1 MPVTWPNAMSEKS
14 DLAEGKLTWPPRWL
28 RLSFALPLL
37 VLNLFVLRQLL
48 LPLAPFPALFL
59 TAALIA
65 FLLDIPSRWLQGRGM
80 PRALSLGLVLG
91 ITLGGLVLAALWLV
105 PRLIEQ
111 LAELV
116 NAIPGWLV
124 QAQELLNQLQDLAA
138 ERGWPTDFSTL
149 TDDLLARS
157 SRLARSFSQ
166 QLLSLLTATLGLTV
180 NTAIVLV
187 LAVFMLLGG
196 ESISAG
202 LARWIPHDWRSLV
215 VTSLNRTFRGYFAGQ
230 VLLALILSSLQI
242 GVFTVLQIPYGVVFA
257 LLIGFT
263 TLVPYASA
271 LTILL
276 VSTVLAVEDPRTGL
290 EVLAAAISVGQVVDQ
305 LISPRLM
312 GSIVGLQPAWLL
324 FSLPLGA
331 RAGSLLG
338 LGELLGLLLAVPV
351 ASVLKTLLDA
361 LYLKIATNGEEDQIP
376 MASNL
381 SIETLNN

>member
-1 MPVTWPNAMSEKS
+1 MSEKS

-124 QAQELLNQLQDLAA
+124 QAQELLNQLQNLAA

-166 QLLSLLTATLGLTV
+166 QLLSLLSATLGLTV
-180 NTAIVLV
+180 NTVIVLV
-187 LAVFMLLGG
+187 LAVFLLLGG

-257 LLIGFT
+257 LLIGFS

-271 LTILL
+271 LMILL

-290 EVLAAAISVGQVVDQ
+290 EVLTAAISAGQVVDQ

-351 ASVLKTLLDA
+351 ASVIKTLLDA
-361 LYLKIATNGEEDQIP
+361 LYPQISTEPLEEQGKLEIVDST
-376 MASNL
+376 SN
-381 SIETLNN
+381 